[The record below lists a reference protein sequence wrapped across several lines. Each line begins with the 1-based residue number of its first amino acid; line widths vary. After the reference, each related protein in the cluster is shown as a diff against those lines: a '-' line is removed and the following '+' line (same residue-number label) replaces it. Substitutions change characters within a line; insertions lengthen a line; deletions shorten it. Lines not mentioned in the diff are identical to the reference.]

1 MHEKLV
7 IERRPDTND
16 LCLYSNNTS
25 SKLYNEIINPI
36 ETKIQIKI
44 PLKREEVE
52 VIKKPCIKEVI
63 VKKNQYQK
71 YRL

>member
-44 PLKREEVE
+44 PLKREVE
-52 VIKKPCIKEVI
+52 VIKKPYIKEVI
-63 VKKNQYQK
+63 VKKISIKNTDYN
-71 YRL
+71 